1 MWYVLRTSH
10 ICVPDP
16 CVSVLLERGK
26 VGGNTTQGKLNGD
39 PPYVPG
45 VDTIE
50 ELISGT
56 SFAFLLN
63 HVCILGRLRGRF
75 W

>member
-1 MWYVLRTSH
+1 MWYVLRISH
-10 ICVPDP
+10 LCVPDP
-16 CVSVLLERGK
+16 CVSVVLERLK
-26 VGGNTTQGKLNGD
+26 VGGKTTQGKLDGG

-63 HVCILGRLRGRF
+63 HVCIIGWLRGRF
-75 W
+75 R